1 MKTIL
6 KPALRVAAFLLV
18 LSMAVFLAGHYLMP
32 TSNRYL
38 EGYTAGGILGE
49 DFDTV
54 DVLVLGDS
62 NAAQGITPMQWY
74 EDYGVTGYTYA
85 AGWMSVFTLYYRLRT
100 IYEEQNPKVVVL
112 CTDVVYSKMPGESD
126 LQAAIGDITDELIP
140 LVRFHDNWKEIIP
153 ANMFEEKDYSW
164 RDPNKG
170 YTPVTNVAANM
181 AGDYMYDTGL
191 EEPIPFLVRLYLSRI
206 VQLCKEH
213 GSELLFITVPA
224 KSSWNL
230 ARHNGVQAFAD
241 EYGLPYIDYNLAE
254 NDPGIDWHTDTPD
267 GGSHLN
273 VLGAEK
279 LSRALGVYLT
289 EHYALPDHRGEA
301 EYETW
306 QTDAATYAQ
315 TMETAR
321 AENQTA
327 AEYQRGVLEG
337 TAG

>member
-112 CTDVVYSKMPGESD
+112 
-126 LQAAIGDITDELIP
+126 
-140 LVRFHDNWKEIIP
+140 
-153 ANMFEEKDYSW
+153 
-164 RDPNKG
+164 
-170 YTPVTNVAANM
+170 
-181 AGDYMYDTGL
+181 
-191 EEPIPFLVRLYLSRI
+191 
-206 VQLCKEH
+206 
-213 GSELLFITVPA
+213 
-224 KSSWNL
+224 
-230 ARHNGVQAFAD
+230 
-241 EYGLPYIDYNLAE
+241 
-254 NDPGIDWHTDTPD
+254 
-267 GGSHLN
+267 
-273 VLGAEK
+273 
-279 LSRALGVYLT
+279 
-289 EHYALPDHRGEA
+289 
-301 EYETW
+301 
-306 QTDAATYAQ
+306 
-315 TMETAR
+315 
-321 AENQTA
+321 
-327 AEYQRGVLEG
+327 
-337 TAG
+337 